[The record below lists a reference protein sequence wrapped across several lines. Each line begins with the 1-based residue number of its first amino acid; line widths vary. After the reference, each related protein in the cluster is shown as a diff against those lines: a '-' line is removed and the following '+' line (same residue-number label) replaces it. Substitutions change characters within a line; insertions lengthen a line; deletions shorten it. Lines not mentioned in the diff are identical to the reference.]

1 MRNMWTMMFADFG
14 DIQLETRMQM
24 TIFILWGVAIPIL
37 SMNLL
42 IAFLGDTYTRVYEQ
56 KEKANYSEM
65 VKLILDL
72 EMIKSWFMCNTE
84 NEKSHL
90 IYCDILDTT
99 FTAEVEEDMTIGIGQ
114 KVNEVGKRIKKQIQD

>member
-1 MRNMWTMMFADFG
+1 
-14 DIQLETRMQM
+14 MQM
-24 TIFILWGVAIPIL
+24 FIFILWGVAIPIL

-72 EMIKSWFMCNTE
+72 EMLKSWFMCST
-84 NEKSHL
+84 
-90 IYCDILDTT
+90 
-99 FTAEVEEDMTIGIGQ
+99 
-114 KVNEVGKRIKKQIQD
+114 